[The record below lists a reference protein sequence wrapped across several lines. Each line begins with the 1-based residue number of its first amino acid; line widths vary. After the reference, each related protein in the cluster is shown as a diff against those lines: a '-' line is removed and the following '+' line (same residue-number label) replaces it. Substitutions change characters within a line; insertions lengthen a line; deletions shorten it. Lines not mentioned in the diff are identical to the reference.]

1 MLMDRSYCCIEGTL
15 WGGGGGVRVKDRSRG
30 EAFTMM
36 YMVDGSGSGGD
47 EKCKIPD
54 SILKD

>member
-1 MLMDRSYCCIEGTL
+1 M
-15 WGGGGGVRVKDRSRG
+15 RVKDRSRG

-47 EKCKIPD
+47 EKCKILD